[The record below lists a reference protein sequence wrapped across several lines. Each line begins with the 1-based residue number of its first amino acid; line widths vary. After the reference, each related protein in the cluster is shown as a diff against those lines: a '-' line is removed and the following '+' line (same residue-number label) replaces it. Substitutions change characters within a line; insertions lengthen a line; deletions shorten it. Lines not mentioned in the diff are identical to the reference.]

1 MKERPERK
9 EEYNLVFINQISNLL
24 AREVSDIHNRWLSV
38 VQNKMDR
45 SGMRSSLIVLLPKT
59 VVRLENFVSLNFFF
73 PIATNVSVR
82 LGFPNQHIISTE

>member
-1 MKERPERK
+1 M
-9 EEYNLVFINQISNLL
+9 
-24 AREVSDIHNRWLSV
+24 

-45 SGMRSSLIVLLPKT
+45 SGMRSLIVLLPKT